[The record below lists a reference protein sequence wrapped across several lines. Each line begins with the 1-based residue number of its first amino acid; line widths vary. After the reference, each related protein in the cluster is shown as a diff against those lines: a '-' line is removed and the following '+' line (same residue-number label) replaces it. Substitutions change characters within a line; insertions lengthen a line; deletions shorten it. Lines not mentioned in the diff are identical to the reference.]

1 MYKLNSIIIVCAYIL
16 QVYFGTHHSRMYI
29 LATLANKN
37 CANGMSW
44 LVRKEALEQEGGIEA
59 FREYLA
65 EDFYMNQALLD
76 RYVYRYMTVKK
87 CYSDNSVLNCGF
99 PP

>member
-1 MYKLNSIIIVCAYIL
+1 MWSCVQVNSIIIIVYAYIM

-76 RYVYRYMTVKK
+76 RYVYQYIIITVKNAIMIIV
-87 CYSDNSVLNCGF
+87 Y
-99 PP
+99 

>member
-1 MYKLNSIIIVCAYIL
+1 M
-16 QVYFGTHHSRMYI
+16 

-44 LVRKEALEQEGGIEA
+44 LIRKDALEQEGGIEA

-76 RYVYRYMTVKK
+76 RYASSNQRYGILK
-87 CYSDNSVLNCGF
+87 LWQFF
-99 PP
+99 PSIIEVGSLY

>member
-1 MYKLNSIIIVCAYIL
+1 MWSCVQINSILCYYIINAYIP

-76 RYVYRYMTVKK
+76 RYVYRY
-87 CYSDNSVLNCGF
+87 
-99 PP
+99 

>member
-1 MYKLNSIIIVCAYIL
+1 MYKLNSIIIVYAYIL

>member
-1 MYKLNSIIIVCAYIL
+1 MITVTLAYVQINSIYIL
-16 QVYFGTHHSRMYI
+16 YMQVYFGTQHSRMYI

-44 LVRKEALEQEGGIEA
+44 LVRKDALEQEGGIEA
-59 FREYLA
+59 FCEYLA

-76 RYVYRYMTVKK
+76 R
-87 CYSDNSVLNCGF
+87 
-99 PP
+99 

>member
-1 MYKLNSIIIVCAYIL
+1 MTMTYSPVVYKSSFKFLFTYHPL

-44 LVRKEALEQEGGIEA
+44 LVRKDALEQEGGIEA

-76 RYVYRYMTVKK
+76 R
-87 CYSDNSVLNCGF
+87 
-99 PP
+99 

>member
-1 MYKLNSIIIVCAYIL
+1 
-16 QVYFGTHHSRMYI
+16 
-29 LATLANKN
+29 
-37 CANGMSW
+37 MSW

-76 RYVYRYMTVKK
+76 RYVYQYNIITVKNAVVIIV
-87 CYSDNSVLNCGF
+87 Y
-99 PP
+99 

>member
-1 MYKLNSIIIVCAYIL
+1 
-16 QVYFGTHHSRMYI
+16 MYI

-44 LVRKEALEQEGGIEA
+44 LVRKDALEQEGGIEA
-59 FREYLA
+59 FCEYLA

-76 RYVYRYMTVKK
+76 RYA
-87 CYSDNSVLNCGF
+87 SSV
-99 PP
+99 